1 MYAHSTGRLRASSS
15 MDDVGG
21 RPRILCLHGWH
32 GTAAILRR
40 QMTGLTVALA
50 DSADLTF
57 IEAPSLARRSFGWW
71 QDGFAGWEE
80 SRDALLDLLRAQRFD
95 GLFGFSQGAAMTGLL
110 AGVLQAEGHDRRVDF
125 AVMVGGF
132 TSNLAEH
139 ARLFTT
145 PIRLPSLHVI
155 GRSDTIVAPRDSH
168 ALAARFADPELLEH
182 PDGHIVPATDSATRR
197 IAHFIRAN
205 TQEVA
210 AP

>member
-1 MYAHSTGRLRASSS
+1 MSVDEVGGRLR
-15 MDDVGG
+15 V
-21 RPRILCLHGWH
+21 LCLHGWH

-40 QMTGLTVALA
+40 QTAGLTAALA
-50 DSADLTF
+50 ERVDLTF
-57 IEAPSLARRSFGWW
+57 VDAPSLARGSFGWW
-71 QDGFAGWEE
+71 QDGFTGWEE
-80 SRDALLDLLRAQRFD
+80 SRDALLDLLRTQRFH

-110 AGVLQAEGHDRRVDF
+110 AAVLQAPGHDSAEGHDRQVDF

-139 ARLFTT
+139 AHLFTT

-168 ALAARFADPELLEH
+168 ALAARFGDPELLEH
-182 PDGHIVPATDSATRR
+182 PDGHIVPASDSATRR
-197 IAHFIRAN
+197 IAQFIRAD

-210 AP
+210 AR